1 MWMDMFL
8 VDDEIKQVGFNPQG
22 SNIKKFLLMY
32 PYDTIFSIYK
42 MILFQ
47 IKNHLFGDKRILLPD
62 KWCLFVE
69 RGDKRQ
75 YDTSGK

>member
-47 IKNHLFGDKRILLPD
+47 IKNHLFGDKRILILD
-62 KWCLFVE
+62 K
-69 RGDKRQ
+69 
-75 YDTSGK
+75 

>member
-1 MWMDMFL
+1 MFL
-8 VDDEIKQVGFNPQG
+8 VDDEIKQVGFSPQG

-47 IKNHLFGDKRILLPD
+47 IKHHLFGDKRFLVLD
-62 KWCLFVE
+62 KWCLFAE

>member
-32 PYDTIFSIYK
+32 PYDTIFVY
-42 MILFQ
+42 
-47 IKNHLFGDKRILLPD
+47 IKESD
-62 KWCLFVE
+62 
-69 RGDKRQ
+69 
-75 YDTSGK
+75 